1 MESNSKTNVI
11 SINSQLVKQLEHY
24 QETSRKSWNE
34 ISRQIGINSSIISQ
48 WRKGK
53 YAGDNAEVDK
63 AVERFLRIENQKHFQ
78 IKKDL
83 DFVPILNTKKI
94 QSVLNTAHTDG
105 IIAAITGDTGTGKTM
120 SIKKYMDE
128 NDVIYI
134 EANRTYKFPIEYL
147 RRIHTHSKVGKNGIG
162 TMNRLCMD
170 IIEELKGKNILIVV
184 DQADYLNLSAI
195 DIFRTINDASGVGV
209 VFVGLPSFTARLRG
223 NEAEVR
229 QVRDRI
235 KVKLELRSYTASDAE
250 VILEKNW
257 AGLNGLTKTFYKE
270 SQGSIR
276 ILSGLIYNA
285 KRIIAS
291 PKNQGKAL
299 DEKVIQK
306 AASMLDIRAQI

>member
-1 MESNSKTNVI
+1 
-11 SINSQLVKQLEHY
+11 
-24 QETSRKSWNE
+24 
-34 ISRQIGINSSIISQ
+34 
-48 WRKGK
+48 
-53 YAGDNAEVDK
+53 
-63 AVERFLRIENQKHFQ
+63 
-78 IKKDL
+78 
-83 DFVPILNTKKI
+83 
-94 QSVLNTAHTDG
+94 
-105 IIAAITGDTGTGKTM
+105 
-120 SIKKYMDE
+120 
-128 NDVIYI
+128 
-134 EANRTYKFPIEYL
+134 
-147 RRIHTHSKVGKNGIG
+147 
-162 TMNRLCMD
+162 
-170 IIEELKGKNILIVV
+170 
-184 DQADYLNLSAI
+184 
-195 DIFRTINDASGVGV
+195 VGV

-250 VILEKNW
+250 AILDKNW